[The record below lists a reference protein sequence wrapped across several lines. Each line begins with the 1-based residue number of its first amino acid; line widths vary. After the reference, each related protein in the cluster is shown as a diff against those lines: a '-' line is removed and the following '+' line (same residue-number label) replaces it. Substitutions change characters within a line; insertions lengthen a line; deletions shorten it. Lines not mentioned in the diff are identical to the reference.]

1 MTQTEIEAQIETV
14 PEQTEPG
21 GTRWGVVLAIL
32 AVPTLVV
39 GALIALGIAW
49 LFTDDSV
56 AADVKK
62 TSCAQALAFGGAKLP
77 AGAYDT
83 WCGIEAGPEPRYN
96 ARFRMPR
103 GEIGAWVAAT
113 FPEGPRLRTTQCGDA
128 QVDACLN
135 AGPVAGQRASVQIE
149 IVHDGR
155 KWSEVR
161 FVAFTL

>member
-1 MTQTEIEAQIETV
+1 MTQTDTETV
-14 PEQTEPG
+14 AERGGPG
-21 GTRWGVVLAIL
+21 GTRWGVFLAIL

-39 GALIALGIAW
+39 AALIALLVAW

-56 AADVKK
+56 ASDVKK
-62 TSCAQALAFGGAKLP
+62 TSCAEALAFGGAKLP
-77 AGAYDT
+77 EGAYDA
-83 WCGIEAGPEPRYN
+83 WCGLDAGPEPRYT

-103 GEIGAWVAAT
+103 DEIDAWVAAS
-113 FPEGPRLRTTQCGDA
+113 FPQGPKLRTTQCGDA

-135 AGPVAGQRASVQIE
+135 AGPVAGERTSVQID
-149 IVHDGR
+149 ITHDSR

>member
-1 MTQTEIEAQIETV
+1 MAEAETGTV
-14 PEQTEPG
+14 AEQAEPG
-21 GTRWGVVLAIL
+21 RTRWGVFLAIL

-39 GALIALGIAW
+39 AALIALGIAW

-56 AADVKK
+56 AADVKE

-77 AGAYDT
+77 TGAYDT
-83 WCGIEAGPEPRYN
+83 WCGLQAGPEPRYE

-103 GEIGAWVAAT
+103 GEVGAWVAAS
-113 FPEGPRLRTTQCGDA
+113 FPEGPALRTTQCGDA
-128 QVDACLN
+128 QADVCLN
-135 AGPVAGQRASVQIE
+135 AGPVAGERASVQID
-149 IVHDGR
+149 ITHDGR

>member
-1 MTQTEIEAQIETV
+1 MTRTDTETV
-14 PEQTEPG
+14 TEQDGPG
-21 GTRWGVVLAIL
+21 RTRWGIFLTIL

-39 GALIALGIAW
+39 AALIALLVAW

-62 TSCAQALAFGGAKLP
+62 TSCAEALAFGGAKLP
-77 AGAYDT
+77 TGARDA
-83 WCGIEAGPEPRYN
+83 WCGIEAGPEPRYD

-103 GEIGAWVAAT
+103 AEIDAWVAAS
-113 FPEGPRLRTTQCGDA
+113 FPQGPKLRTTQCGDA
-128 QVDACLN
+128 QVDLCLN
-135 AGPVAGQRASVQIE
+135 AGPVAGERASVQID
-149 IVHDGR
+149 ITHDSR

>member
-1 MTQTEIEAQIETV
+1 MTLTPTETV
-14 PEQTEPG
+14 AEQAEPG
-21 GTRWGVVLAIL
+21 RTRWGVFLAIL

-39 GALIALGIAW
+39 AALLALLIAW

-62 TSCAQALAFGGAKLP
+62 TSCAEALAFGGAKLP
-77 AGAYDT
+77 AGARDT
-83 WCGIEAGPEPRYN
+83 WCGLQAGPEPRYE

-103 GEIGAWVAAT
+103 AEIDAWVAAG
-113 FPEGPRLRTTQCGDA
+113 FPQGPKLRTTQCGEA

-135 AGPVAGQRASVQIE
+135 AGPVAGERAFVQIE
-149 IVHDGR
+149 ITHDSR

-161 FVAFTL
+161 FVAFTG

>member
-1 MTQTEIEAQIETV
+1 MTQTPTETV
-14 PEQTEPG
+14 AEPTVPG
-21 GTRWGVVLAIL
+21 RTRWGVFLAIL

-39 GALIALGIAW
+39 AALIALLVAW

-62 TSCAQALAFGGAKLP
+62 TSCSEALAFGGAKLP
-77 AGAYDT
+77 EGADDA
-83 WCGIEAGPEPRYN
+83 WCGIEAGPEPRYE
-96 ARFRMPR
+96 ALFRMPR
-103 GEIGAWVAAT
+103 AEVGAWVAAS
-113 FPEGPRLRTTQCGDA
+113 FPEGPRLRTTQCGDT

-135 AGPVAGQRASVQIE
+135 AGPVAGERASVQID
-149 IVHDGR
+149 ITHDSR